1 MTLDVRFQGLIK
13 SPEPEIPP
21 TLTTLL
27 AAIRPSEGE
36 DTVSL
41 RDILSRIGTRSF
53 AATLLVLGL
62 LMVSPLSAI
71 PFLPSLVAVVILL
84 IAGQAVM
91 GRHHLW
97 LPDAIMRRRISAS
110 RLVRALDSL
119 ERPAAWIDAHRSGR
133 WMALTR
139 QPISLL
145 AYLVIIAVALTW
157 PPLSLVPFSTTLSA
171 VGLSLLAAGQTLR
184 DGIFVML
191 GYTYLGLLVT
201 GVSVALAR
209 VF

>member
-1 MTLDVRFQGLIK
+1 VTLDVRFQGLIK

-97 LPDAIMRRRISAS
+97 LPDAIMWRRTSAS

-119 ERPAAWIDAHRSGR
+119 ARPAAWIDAHRSGR

>member
-1 MTLDVRFQGLIK
+1 VTLDARVRGIVK
-13 SPEPEIPP
+13 SPEQEVPP

-27 AAIRPSEGE
+27 ASIRPSEGE
-36 DTVSL
+36 ETLSL

-97 LPDAIMRRRISAS
+97 LPDTIMRRRISAS
-110 RLVRALDSL
+110 KLVRALDSL

>member
-1 MTLDVRFQGLIK
+1 MTLDARFQGLIK
-13 SPEPEIPP
+13 SPEAEVPP

-110 RLVRALDSL
+110 KLVRALDSL
-119 ERPAAWIDAHRSGR
+119 ERPATWIDAHRSGR

>member
-1 MTLDVRFQGLIK
+1 M
-13 SPEPEIPP
+13 
-21 TLTTLL
+21 LL

-36 DTVSL
+36 DAVTL

-53 AATLLVLGL
+53 AASLLVLGL

-84 IAGQAVM
+84 IAGQAVI

-97 LPDAIMRRRISAS
+97 LPDVIMRRSISAS
-110 RLVRALDSL
+110 KLVRALDSL
-119 ERPAAWIDAHRSGR
+119 KKPAAWIDAHRSGR
-133 WMALTR
+133 WTALTQ

-201 GVSVALAR
+201 GVSVALMR